1 MTMITIRQIRPD
13 DWQAVKALRLKA
25 LADAPYAF
33 AETLAEAKATPD
45 SVWQNRAQQN
55 SEGKNSIGVLASENN
70 LLVGM
75 AVGLCDRDD
84 NQKAH
89 LVAMWVSPDHRGTG
103 TAESLVKFIVKW
115 ARESGSAAL
124 VAGVT
129 EHNPRAQAFY
139 SRIGFELL
147 PNRHPWKP
155 DPTKNEISLQMI
167 IEKQESEQGAAPEPL
182 TRPGEL

>member
-1 MTMITIRQIRPD
+1 MITIRKIRPD
-13 DWQAVKALRLKA
+13 DWQAVKALRLEA

-45 SVWQNRAQQN
+45 SVWQNRVQQN
-55 SEGKNSIGVLASENN
+55 AEGKSSIGVLASENN
-70 LLVGM
+70 RLVGM
-75 AVGLCDRDD
+75 AVGLCNPDG

-103 TAESLVKFIVKW
+103 AAESLVQYIVNW
-115 ARESGSAAL
+115 ARESGSTAL

-139 SRIGFELL
+139 RRLGFEVL
-147 PNRHPWKP
+147 PNRPPWKP
-155 DPTKNEISLQMI
+155 EPTSNEIPLQMI
-167 IEKQESEQGAAPEPL
+167 IEKQEREQGAAPEPL
-182 TRPGEL
+182 TRPGEP